1 MEGSRG
7 EVRRLRVIERCF
19 LKKPVCSSRPSQGRR
34 NLVRRTWVCSIR
46 AARGSWPIV
55 AALHAPL
62 TRLATAIRR
71 HDSHVVSTDEQQVR
85 KRRWP
90 TPGVLRRDGPGRRLS
105 SDKPRCARR
114 SVSQYEWRKMPR
126 GRVEIAD
133 LHVRFAALRCNLA
146 KSARV
151 GSFSSAIRT
160 ADVTP
165 ARPRGR
171 ARQDGTIRTC
181 GAACRN
187 RLLSQSPCRWLLS
200 RTCWSTSSSSWSRS
214 AWPACSRMSTEMR
227 LSFTSSQRS

>member
-19 LKKPVCSSRPSQGRR
+19 LKKPVCSSRLGRDGEIWFGVPGCAR
-34 NLVRRTWVCSIR
+34 HGV
-46 AARGSWPIV
+46 ARGSWPIV

-62 TRLATAIRR
+62 PRLATAIRR
-71 HDSHVVSTDEQQVR
+71 HDSDVLSKDEQQVR

-90 TPGVLRRDGPGRRLS
+90 TPGVLWRDGPGRRLS
-105 SDKPRCARR
+105 SDKPWCPRR
-114 SVSQYEWRKMPR
+114 SVPQHEWRKMPR

-160 ADVTP
+160 ADVPP
-165 ARPRGR
+165 ASDVDQGR
-171 ARQDGTIRTC
+171 ESVSDWIGERA
-181 GAACRN
+181 
-187 RLLSQSPCRWLLS
+187 
-200 RTCWSTSSSSWSRS
+200 SSSGRRS
-214 AWPACSRMSTEMR
+214 MAAV
-227 LSFTSSQRS
+227 L